1 MTSKKA
7 FKICREKDCKNQQ
20 TTLGYCR
27 LHYLKNWRKI
37 QEEQKK
43 KAAVQ
48 LNRYI
53 DHIVK
58 RNPENYLDVIKND
71 LKHPSDFQGHVDDFF
86 VDDEFYTKLDDI
98 DISKE
103 ADKVIANLK
112 VDQSF

>member
-1 MTSKKA
+1 M
-7 FKICREKDCKNQQ
+7 
-20 TTLGYCR
+20 
-27 LHYLKNWRKI
+27 LKNTLIIAGTLVLAVCSVLWAQKI
-37 QEEQKK
+37 IDPQILAQQEEQKK